1 MNKLSAG
8 LTDLWGVEF
17 TPMQLNAST
26 EGGNFSS
33 QAPFT
38 SLQKISYSS
47 DLFDKYTLENLNSLM
62 EVQIDV
68 SHS

>member
-1 MNKLSAG
+1 
-8 LTDLWGVEF
+8 
-17 TPMQLNAST
+17 MQLNEST

>member
-1 MNKLSAG
+1 
-8 LTDLWGVEF
+8 
-17 TPMQLNAST
+17 MQLNAST

-38 SLQKISYSS
+38 SLKKISNSG
-47 DLFDKYTLENLNSLM
+47 DLFDKCTLENLDSLM